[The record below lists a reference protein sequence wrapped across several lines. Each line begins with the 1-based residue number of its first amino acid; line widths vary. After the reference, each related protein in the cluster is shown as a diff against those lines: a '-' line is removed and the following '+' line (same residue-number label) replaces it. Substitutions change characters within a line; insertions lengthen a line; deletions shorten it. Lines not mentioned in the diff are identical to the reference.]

1 MLAEQKQKHFE
12 ILQHRVER
20 TARLLAHLAR
30 IERRFPWLRLAALLA
45 GILAGYLAFTLL
57 PGLAAWV
64 ISAAA
69 LGGFMAIVLL
79 HRRIIERASR
89 LETFQH
95 LLTTHIARL
104 QLNWDSI
111 PPPGPVTVPR
121 QHPFAA
127 DLDITG
133 SRSLH
138 QLLDTCVSMG
148 GSQRLAAWLLQTV
161 PEPLH
166 IADRQALVRELLE
179 QPAFCTRLELDG
191 LANIPN
197 PDQRWDAST
206 LLHWLERQPLNS
218 SLRPVLIIL
227 GLLALSNITL
237 FILNALGQFPPLWIG
252 TMVLYFA
259 LQSMKFRESSE
270 VFGEAYHLARQLGQL
285 RVILSDLENYPYKPG
300 SRLAQLCLPFWRGPV
315 RPSAALRKIGWIVS
329 AASLRGNPFLSLA
342 LNTLVP
348 WDLFFAYLLEGYK
361 RELRGLLPAW
371 LDAWYELEALVAL
384 VNFTRLNPE
393 NSFPQILERID
404 GSGHSTQPVFHG
416 NGIGHP
422 LIAEAVRVTNDF
434 TLEHLGEVIIITGS
448 NMSGKS
454 TFLRTMGIN
463 LVLAFAGST
472 VAAQSL
478 QILPFRLFTSMNV
491 SDSLS
496 DGISFF
502 YAEVSRLKA
511 LLDQLETSQTL
522 PLFFL
527 IDEIFRGTNNR
538 ERQVGSRA
546 YTQALAGKNG
556 VGLISTHDL
565 ELAHLEETIPAV
577 QNYHFRE
584 DIQDGKMVF
593 DYHIRPGASPTTN
606 ALRIME
612 LAGLPIPHD
621 LPHIDVKIRK

>member
-1 MLAEQKQKHFE
+1 MLAEQKQKCNE
-12 ILQHRVER
+12 ILRHRVER
-20 TARLLAHLAR
+20 TARLTANLAR
-30 IERRFPWLRLAALLA
+30 IEQRFPWLRLAALLA
-45 GILAGYLAFTLL
+45 GILAGYLAFSLL
-57 PGLAAWV
+57 TALAAWA
-64 ISAAA
+64 ISIAAFA
-69 LGGFMAIVLL
+69 GFMAIVLL
-79 HRRIIERASR
+79 HRRIIERINR
-89 LETFQH
+89 LETFQR

-104 QLNWDSI
+104 RLNWDGI
-111 PPPGPVTVPR
+111 PAPGPVTVTH

-138 QLLDTCVSMG
+138 QLLDTCVSLG
-148 GSQRLAAWLLQTV
+148 GSQRLAAWLLQSV
-161 PEPLH
+161 PAPQY
-166 IADRQALVRELLE
+166 IAERQALVQELLE
-179 QPAFCTRLELDG
+179 RPAFCTRLELEG
-191 LANIPN
+191 LANNPN
-197 PDQRWDAST
+197 PDQRWDASA
-206 LLHWLERQPLNS
+206 LLHWLERQSLNT

-227 GLLALSNITL
+227 GLLALANITL
-237 FILNALGQFPPLWIG
+237 FIFNALGQIPPLWVG
-252 TMVLYFA
+252 TMVVYFA

-285 RVILSDLENYPYKPG
+285 RVILSDLENYPYAPG
-300 SRLAQLCLPFWRGPV
+300 SRLAQLCIPFWQGPV

-361 RELRGLLPAW
+361 RELRGLLPTW

-393 NSFPQILERID
+393 NSFPEILGRNE
-404 GSGHSTQPVFHG
+404 GTGLSACPVFRG
-416 NGIGHP
+416 SGIGHP
-422 LIAEAVRVTNDF
+422 LIADAARVTNDF
-434 TLEHLGEVIIITGS
+434 TLEQLGKVIIITGS

-454 TFLRTMGIN
+454 TFLRTVGIN
-463 LVLAFAGST
+463 LVLAFAGGT
-472 VAAQSL
+472 VAARSL
-478 QILPFRLFTSMNV
+478 QIQPFRLFTSMNV

-511 LLDQLETSQTL
+511 LLNQLETAQAL

-606 ALRIME
+606 ALRIMQ

-621 LPHIDVKIRK
+621 PPHINGKS

>member
-1 MLAEQKQKHFE
+1 MLAVQKQQRYE
-12 ILQHRVER
+12 ILQNRGER
-20 TARLLAHLAR
+20 TARRVANLAR

-45 GILAGYLAFTLL
+45 GILAGYLAFSLL
-57 PGLAAWV
+57 PALAAWL
-64 ISAAA
+64 ISAVAFS
-69 LGGFMAIVLL
+69 GFMVIVLL
-79 HRRIIERASR
+79 HRRIIERANR
-89 LETFQH
+89 LETFHQM
-95 LLTTHIARL
+95 LTTHIARL
-104 QLNWDSI
+104 QLNWDII
-111 PPPGPVTVPR
+111 PAPGPVTVPR

-138 QLLDTCVSMG
+138 QLLDTCVSLG

-161 PEPLH
+161 PDSQR
-166 IADRQALVRELLE
+166 ITDRQALVRELLDR
-179 QPAFCTRLELDG
+179 PAFCTRLELDG
-191 LANIPN
+191 QTNTPN
-197 PDQRWDAST
+197 PNQRWDASA

-218 SLRPVLIIL
+218 SHRPVLIIL
-227 GLLALSNITL
+227 GLLALANITL
-237 FILNALGQFPPLWIG
+237 FLFNALGQIPPLWIG
-252 TMVLYFA
+252 TMVVYFA

-285 RVILSDLENYPYKPG
+285 RVILSDLENYPYTPG
-300 SRLAQLCLPFWRGPV
+300 SRLAQLCIPFWQGPV

-361 RELRGLLPAW
+361 RELRGLLPNW

-393 NSFPQILERID
+393 NSFPEILEQ
-404 GSGHSTQPVFHG
+404 GSNPVLRG
-416 NGIGHP
+416 NAIGHP
-422 LIAEAVRVTNDF
+422 LITDSARVTNDF
-434 TLEHLGEVIIITGS
+434 TLQQLGEVIIITGS

-454 TFLRTMGIN
+454 TFLRTLGIN
-463 LVLAFAGST
+463 LVLAYAGST
-472 VAAQSL
+472 VAARSL
-478 QILPFRLFTSMNV
+478 QTLPFRMFTSMNV

-502 YAEVSRLKA
+502 YAEVSRLKN
-511 LLDQLETSQTL
+511 LLDQLETGHAL

-538 ERQVGSRA
+538 ERQIGSRA
-546 YTQALAGKNG
+546 YTHALAGKNG

-565 ELAHLEETIPAV
+565 ELAHLAESIPAV
-577 QNYHFRE
+577 RNYHFRE
-584 DIQDGKMVF
+584 DIHDGKMVF
-593 DYHIRPGASPTTN
+593 DYQIRPGASPTTN

-612 LAGLPIPHD
+612 LAGLPIPRD
-621 LPHIDVKIRK
+621 ATCTSEKSPK

>member
-1 MLAEQKQKHFE
+1 MLAVQKQQRYE
-12 ILQHRVER
+12 ILQNRGER
-20 TARLLAHLAR
+20 TARRVANLAR

-45 GILAGYLAFTLL
+45 GILAGYLAFSLL
-57 PGLAAWV
+57 PALAAWL
-64 ISAAA
+64 ISAVAFS
-69 LGGFMAIVLL
+69 GFMVIVLL
-79 HRRIIERASR
+79 HRRIIERANR
-89 LETFQH
+89 LETFHQM
-95 LLTTHIARL
+95 LTTHIARL
-104 QLNWDSI
+104 QLNWDII
-111 PPPGPVTVPR
+111 PAPGPVTVPR

-138 QLLDTCVSMG
+138 QLLDTCVSLG

-161 PEPLH
+161 PDSQR
-166 IADRQALVRELLE
+166 ITDRQALVRELLDR
-179 QPAFCTRLELDG
+179 PAFCTRLELDG
-191 LANIPN
+191 QTNTPN
-197 PDQRWDAST
+197 PNQRWDASA

-218 SLRPVLIIL
+218 SHRPVLIIL
-227 GLLALSNITL
+227 GLLALANITL
-237 FILNALGQFPPLWIG
+237 FLFNALGQIPPLWIG
-252 TMVLYFA
+252 TMVVYFA

-285 RVILSDLENYPYKPG
+285 RVILSDLENYPYAPG
-300 SRLAQLCLPFWRGPV
+300 SRLAQLCIPFWQGPV

-361 RELRGLLPAW
+361 RELRGLLPNW

-393 NSFPQILERID
+393 NSFPEILEQ
-404 GSGHSTQPVFHG
+404 GSNPVLRG
-416 NGIGHP
+416 NAIGHP
-422 LIAEAVRVTNDF
+422 LITDSARVTNDF
-434 TLEHLGEVIIITGS
+434 TLQQLGEVIIITGS

-454 TFLRTMGIN
+454 TFLRTLGIN
-463 LVLAFAGST
+463 LVLAYAGST
-472 VAAQSL
+472 VAARSL
-478 QILPFRLFTSMNV
+478 QTLPFRMFTSMNV

-502 YAEVSRLKA
+502 YAEVSRLKN
-511 LLDQLETSQTL
+511 LLDQLETGHAL

-538 ERQVGSRA
+538 ERQIGSRA
-546 YTQALAGKNG
+546 YTHALAGKNG

-565 ELAHLEETIPAV
+565 ELAHLAESIPAV
-577 QNYHFRE
+577 RNYHFRE
-584 DIQDGKMVF
+584 DIHDGKMVF
-593 DYHIRPGASPTTN
+593 DYQIRPGASPTTN

-612 LAGLPIPHD
+612 LAGLPIPRD
-621 LPHIDVKIRK
+621 ATCTSEKSPK